1 MTRNSKW
8 RFSFWPVL
16 AFVVMLP
23 VLLALGSWQVQ
34 RGLEKQA
41 AYSDFENATLSEPRD
56 VTALS
61 LSAFNE
67 LPDYE
72 PVRVRGR
79 YLAGKDFLLDN
90 MPRDGRP
97 GHHVLTPFQPEGA
110 RYLVVVDRGWRPG
123 LALQDPEPPA
133 NIESGTRTVSGMP
146 ASFPQPGL
154 QLDNKPSYEGWP
166 RVVQFPTAKE
176 LSKVL
181 ETPVAEYRLLL
192 DDAAA
197 EGFAREWSPPGIP
210 PARHYGY
217 AFQWFG
223 LALALIVIFV
233 LVARPRH
240 PKDDTE

>member
-8 RFSFWPVL
+8 QFSFWPVL
-16 AFVVMLP
+16 AFIAMLP

-41 AYSDFENATLSEPRD
+41 AYSDFKDATLSEARD
-56 VTALS
+56 ATGLP

-72 PVRVRGR
+72 PIRVRGR
-79 YLAGKDFLLDN
+79 YLPGSHFLLDN

-110 RYLVVVDRGWRPG
+110 RYVILVDRGWRPG
-123 LALQDPEPPA
+123 LALQDPEPA
-133 NIESGTRTVSGMP
+133 NIEGDAGTVSGML
-146 ASFPQPGL
+146 ADFPQPGL

-166 RVVQFPTAKE
+166 RVVQFPTARE
-176 LSKVL
+176 LSEVL

-192 DDAAA
+192 DETAA
-197 EGFAREWSPPGIP
+197 EGFARGWSPPGIP
-210 PARHYGY
+210 PARHYAY

-240 PKDDTE
+240 SKDETE